1 MSEAPKEVKNPL
13 QEIVKPFVDLVHAP
27 RALWGINLSYLFEGM
42 VYFGML
48 GYLTMYYTQY
58 LGLGDT
64 WSSYMVGFLTYG
76 ITFSMFL
83 FGGVSDRFGVRKAI
97 LLALCLMLVGRVVLA
112 YIPYSGI
119 STGLWSSAFFISI
132 GGLFLIIL
140 GYGMYQPAAY
150 SAVKQFTTPAT
161 ATMGYAMLYALM
173 NLGGWLPSFFSP
185 IRRSVEISGT
195 YWVFS
200 GITLVALIGT
210 SIILTSKVV
219 KRATERAKEKAELE
233 KKEKKSETGEENTI
247 NEEIEEVEKLEVEA
261 VAKEGKSFN
270 LLTWFKEH
278 PLADPKFSFLIFS
291 LIPVQTLFAYNW
303 LVMPK
308 FVSRAF
314 QGSWVGENFEAAV
327 NLNPLLI
334 FILVPII
341 TAITM
346 KRKIYNMMIVGTL
359 VMALPTFLFVAGNNI
374 FTLGGYI
381 LIMTI
386 GEAMWQPRFLQLAAE
401 IAPEGKTGAYMGVAQ
416 FPWFLTK
423 VIASLYAGLFLAKY
437 CPKDGTI
444 ATEQMWLIFGIVAM
458 ITPVL
463 LIVAKPWLATSFKT
477 QGEE

>member
-64 WSSYMVGFLTYG
+64 WSSYMVGFFTYG

-219 KRATERAKEKAELE
+219 KR
-233 KKEKKSETGEENTI
+233 
-247 NEEIEEVEKLEVEA
+247 
-261 VAKEGKSFN
+261 
-270 LLTWFKEH
+270 
-278 PLADPKFSFLIFS
+278 
-291 LIPVQTLFAYNW
+291 
-303 LVMPK
+303 
-308 FVSRAF
+308 
-314 QGSWVGENFEAAV
+314 AAV